1 MEDHQRR
8 LDELRQE
15 IDRIDDEIILL
26 LSKRFDLSE
35 SIADHKR
42 LASIPI
48 YSPEREACILS
59 RLPSEI
65 HRQVFRVILEVSRA
79 LQAEKLRRPSH
90 NQP

>member
-15 IDRIDDEIILL
+15 VDRIDDEIILL
-26 LSKRFDLSE
+26 LSKRLDLAE
-35 SIADHKR
+35 SIADLKHS
-42 LASIPI
+42 ASLPI

-65 HRQVFRVILEVSRA
+65 HRQVFRVILEVSREI
-79 LQAEKLRRPSH
+79 QAEKLRRSS
-90 NQP
+90 Q